1 MAMKRFITLLS
12 FTPQGRN
19 TIQESPARADA
30 FIAAATVAGCKVNAL
45 YWTVGGYDGLISFDA
60 PDEETA
66 TALMVKLSSAGN
78 VTTHTLQAFPREG
91 IERILAKAG
100 GL

>member
-1 MAMKRFITLLS
+1 MKRFISLLT
-12 FTPQGRN
+12 FTPQGRH
-19 TIQESPARADA
+19 TIQESPERADA
-30 FIAAATVAGCKVNAL
+30 FIAAATAGGCTVNAL

-66 TALMVKLSSAGN
+66 TALMVKLASAGN
-78 VTTHTLQAFPREG
+78 VQTHTLQAFPREG
-91 IERILAKAG
+91 IERILAKVG